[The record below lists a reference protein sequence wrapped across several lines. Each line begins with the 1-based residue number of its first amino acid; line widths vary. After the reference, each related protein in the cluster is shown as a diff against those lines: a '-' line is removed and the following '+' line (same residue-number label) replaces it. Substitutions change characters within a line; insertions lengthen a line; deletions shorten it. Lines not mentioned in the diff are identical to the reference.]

1 MEFDLSSAAFSGL
14 TQAKIAIADYADN
27 QFVSDWY
34 SLSGATVIQPTS
46 VTLDR
51 QQLSLTEGSSTTLQ
65 ATVLPENASN
75 RTVTWSSSD
84 ALVASVDASGTL
96 TARKAGSAVIT
107 AAASN
112 GLTASCQ
119 VTVTAAQQGKALA
132 SLSAPSRT
140 ESGSEVPFSFQMEQ
154 MTGVATVSFTFERDA
169 GLSGGTVVGKNGF
182 TSLGVQ
188 WTGNQGVMVLSYL
201 GKGAGGTLT
210 RAQLTELAELRL
222 KAEAESGSL
231 GVRLTGVSVCGYDE
245 NGNAVYLECG
255 IKTARAETA
264 VGPAVSYDLN
274 GDGVVDL
281 LDITYCQMF
290 YRATSTDSNWAS
302 AQRCDVDGS
311 GTVDSQD
318 LILILR
324 NFT

>member
-1 MEFDLSSAAFSGL
+1 
-14 TQAKIAIADYADN
+14 
-27 QFVSDWY
+27 
-34 SLSGATVIQPTS
+34 
-46 VTLDR
+46 
-51 QQLSLTEGSSTTLQ
+51 
-65 ATVLPENASN
+65 
-75 RTVTWSSSD
+75 
-84 ALVASVDASGTL
+84 
-96 TARKAGSAVIT
+96 
-107 AAASN
+107 
-112 GLTASCQ
+112 
-119 VTVTAAQQGKALA
+119 
-132 SLSAPSRT
+132 
-140 ESGSEVPFSFQMEQ
+140 
-154 MTGVATVSFTFERDA
+154 
-169 GLSGGTVVGKNGF
+169 
-182 TSLGVQ
+182 
-188 WTGNQGVMVLSYL
+188 MVLSYL

-290 YRATSTDSNWAS
+290 YRATSADSNWAS

-311 GTVDSQD
+311 GTVDIQD